1 MTLSFNLFDE
11 HDFASLFPE
20 IKSGQKQLQH
30 DLLLDL
36 IRADF
41 SARSGAGGD
50 PELAKWNVEKVEALA
65 VALQALTE
73 ELSK

>member
-11 HDFASLFPE
+11 YDFASLFPE
-20 IKSGQKQLQH
+20 IKSGKKQLQH

-41 SARSGAGGD
+41 FARSGAGGD
-50 PELAKWNVEKVEALA
+50 TELAKYNVEKVEALA
-65 VALQALTE
+65 VALQSLTE
-73 ELSK
+73 N